1 MESSIRQVDHE
12 DRQLSH
18 HTQEMTQQIHA
29 RCDALI
35 TWVKQSRDQLLE
47 EVSMKEDTMRCQLRT
62 EKTLTSVAIET
73 LRALLSRAARAS
85 GSEAD
90 VMVVRKELKGA
101 LLSQDKLDQH
111 SQRAHR
117 QEEGWGWRYDV
128 TASLQIDDIKSY
140 MGQLMERE
148 SADIIKPMSLREL
161 GGRIDEVM
169 SQLTACKDDIKS
181 LEADLANGTTSIKAE
196 MTTMKKTEAD
206 LEKRTTALNSD
217 LATLKKKEEQLEE
230 KTLEFQKKIGKL

>member
-29 RCDALI
+29 RCDTLI

-101 LLSQDKLDQH
+101 LLSQDRLDQH

-140 MGQLMERE
+140 MGQLTERE

-161 GGRIDEVM
+161 GGRTDEVM
-169 SQLTACKDDIKS
+169 SQVTACKDDIKS
-181 LEADLANGTTSIKAE
+181 LEADMANGKAE

-206 LEKRTTALNSD
+206 LEKRTTTLHSD
-217 LATLKKKEEQLEE
+217 MATLKKKEEQLEK